1 MADIELMLRARAE
14 NVAVVRHALGALG
27 DTGALDDQTLADVR
41 LAVSEAC
48 ANVVVHAYPQRA
60 DGPLHVDVAL
70 GEERL
75 TVTVRDHG
83 ESDHV
88 DQNST
93 GLGLALI
100 AALAETVQID
110 RAKQDGTAVR
120 MTFAL
125 PRTGSPEAA
134 T

>member
-27 DTGALDDQTLADVR
+27 DAGALDDQTLADVR
-41 LAVSEAC
+41 LAVTEAC
-48 ANVVVHAYPQRA
+48 ANVVVHAYPQRD
-60 DGPLHVDVAL
+60 DGPLQVDVAL

-83 ESDHV
+83 ESDGG
-88 DQNST
+88 DREST

-100 AALAETVQID
+100 AALAETVRID
-110 RAKQDGTAVR
+110 RAEPSGTAVR

-125 PRTGSPEAA
+125 PRPGAPEAA